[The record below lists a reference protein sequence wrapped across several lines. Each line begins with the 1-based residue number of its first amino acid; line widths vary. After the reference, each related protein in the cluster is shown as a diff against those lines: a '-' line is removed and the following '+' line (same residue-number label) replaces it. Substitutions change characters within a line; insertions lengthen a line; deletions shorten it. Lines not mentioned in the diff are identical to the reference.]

1 MEIVNQIGHVQF
13 WGMSP
18 ACNVLQHYPPKT
30 ERPVRILMSG
40 CSDPRHILKT
50 LCDIGQQKRE
60 YPSIEI
66 YFHETNKELLCR
78 CLLFLHVLHE
88 TALNFDERIE
98 LFLDLFG
105 NAMIKYSISYAGN
118 VMPDTFTTCERT
130 CSTSSTPKRPSPRPC
145 SASSTSSS

>member
-1 MEIVNQIGHVQF
+1 MEIVNQIGHVQY

-18 ACNVLQHYPPKT
+18 AANVLQHLQSATP

-40 CSDPRHILKT
+40 CSDVRHILKT
-50 LCDIGQQKRE
+50 LCDIDAEGSGSFG
-60 YPSIEI
+60 SIEV

-78 CLLFLHVLHE
+78 CLLLLHVLHE

-105 NAMIKYSISYAGN
+105 NAMVKYAAVHAERG
-118 VMPDTFTTCERT
+118 TRATCTACART
-130 CSTSSTPKRPSPRPC
+130 CSTSSTGRRAWRRRC
-145 SASSTSSS
+145 SGS

>member
-18 ACNVLQHYPPKT
+18 ACNLLELYPPTAEK
-30 ERPVRILMSG
+30 PVRILMSG

-50 LCDIGQQKRE
+50 LCDVAQQKRN

-66 YFHETNKELLCR
+66 YFHETNKELLSR
-78 CLLFLHVLHE
+78 CLLLLHVLHE

-105 NAMIKYSISYAGN
+105 NAMIKYSLSHPGN
-118 VMPDTFTTCERT
+118 VMLDTYTICERT
-130 CSTSSTPKRPSPRPC
+130 CSTSSTPKRTSPLL
-145 SASSTSSS
+145 

>member
-18 ACNVLQHYPPKT
+18 ACNVLQHYPSAQ
-30 ERPVRILMSG
+30 RPVRILMSG

-50 LCDIGQQKRE
+50 LCDIGQQRRE
-60 YPSIEI
+60 YPAIEV

-78 CLLFLHVLHE
+78 CLLLLHVLHE

-105 NAMIKYSISYAGN
+105 NAMIKYSHPHSGN
-118 VMPDTFTTCERT
+118 GMRGTCTT
-130 CSTSSTPKRPSPRPC
+130 
-145 SASSTSSS
+145 